1 MVEKKQVKLSE
12 LLCSKLCHDLVSPIS
27 AINNGMEFI
36 DEDKSDLNDQA
47 IELIKKSSEQASRK
61 LSYYRVSM
69 GAAAPDDIM
78 KYNDVMEL
86 IENFVLDKNLSVGW
100 VLEGYTGP
108 NINKLIG
115 KVLMNLVLICYDTLT
130 RSGHIEITL
139 SEDITKPNITITVSG
154 EICALHKDIKSIFQ
168 AEVPEA
174 LLTVRNVLA
183 YYCKQLALDSSKTIE
198 LKEGKNHISFK
209 VI

>member
-27 AINNGMEFI
+27 AVNNGMEFI

-47 IELIKKSSEQASRK
+47 IELVKKSSEQASRK

-69 GAAAPDDIM
+69 GSAAPEDIM
-78 KYNDVMEL
+78 QFNDVVDL
-86 IENFVLDKNLSVGW
+86 IENFVQDKNLSVGW
-100 VLEGYTGP
+100 VVDGYTGN

-139 SEDITKPNITITVSG
+139 SEDIIKPNITINVSG
-154 EICALHKDIKSIFQ
+154 EICTLHIDIKSIFQ
-168 AEVPEA
+168 TEVSEA

-183 YYCKQLALDSSKTIE
+183 YYCKQLALESSKSIE
-198 LKEGKNHISFK
+198 LKEGKNHFSFK